1 MVKIAPKSI
10 KVATFRDRVKEGAV
24 APTKTLRLRS
34 TKFVQKRGE
43 DLMKRAERIVLGL
56 LFLAA
61 ILPNAALAGL
71 SAQNV
76 DFGSVREGVSVT
88 KSVTVSNSTPGF
100 HYLLDPSGAG
110 ATVTVAPG
118 TCPSGAAS
126 GTVGSCQVQVTVPAG
141 TELGSGSDTASIAYK
156 SDDMPF
162 QSDDAGLTIS
172 SLMISVTY
180 TVIAKADSDV
190 DGVPD
195 STPDLCP
202 NTPAGESVDITGCS
216 ESQSLYDVTA
226 TAGANGKI
234 TPDGLRQKTE
244 GGRLSYALTPDAG
257 FTASVGGTCGG
268 SLSGNFYTTNSIT
281 ADCTVV
287 ATFSATTVN
296 IVATAGPNGS
306 ISPSGSQA
314 VTPGAI
320 ASFTVTAD
328 LGFTPTVAGTCG
340 GSLDGSVYTTN
351 SVTEDCTVN
360 AEFSTQANPAED
372 DDDNDGVVNSLDKCP
387 NTPSGEP
394 VDASGCSASQL
405 ETDTNTDTD
414 GDGVADNVDQCPN
427 TPPGEAVNSSGC
439 SASQLDTDGD
449 GVSDDI
455 DQCPKTPAGESVDA
469 EGCAQS
475 ERDDDG
481 DGVANDI
488 DQCPNTPPGVA
499 VDSQG
504 CSKTE
509 QDDDGDGVANDADQC
524 PNTPAEE
531 SVNASGCSASQID
544 TDGDGV
550 SDDVDECPS
559 TPAGELVNASGCS
572 ASQIDTD
579 GDGVSDDVDQCPN
592 TPAGESVDA
601 SGCAQSETDDDG
613 DGVANDLD
621 QCPNTP
627 AGESVNASGCGASQL
642 DDDGDGIANDIDQC
656 PNTPPGE
663 TVDAQG
669 CSQGEK
675 DSDGDGVANDI
686 DECPNTPPGT
696 QVDETGC
703 PTKEQVLDSLLDA
716 AGGDDQLGATSE
728 AISDACTSDEL
739 SGQLLA
745 DCQALIGASIEKESG
760 VNQAL
765 NEITPERAVQAN
777 AQVQRA
783 NTVQDQNIGNR
794 IAALRAGARG
804 ISVDGLSFSN
814 GESRLNGGH
823 LASAVDDILM
833 PASGASSDE
842 EPMLL
847 ANSRWGVF
855 LSGELSKAERDE
867 STNSSAFKMDTT
879 VLSGGLDYRV
889 SDNFVLGGAVS
900 FTDGET
906 RLADDKGNLDAR
918 GTSLSLYGSL
928 YSERLYLDFSATYG
942 DSEFDQS
949 RRLGYVLGNGT
960 QVKQS
965 MRAEYDGETT
975 SVHLGV
981 GWDAIQT
988 AWIVTLRASL
998 DYLDS
1003 EIDPFTEQA
1012 SDTNGSGAGWAV
1024 AIDGQSQDW
1033 LTGRLTG
1040 SVSRV
1045 VSASWGV
1052 IIPYVEF
1059 DVVQEFA
1066 NDAAFITG
1074 NFAADLDGSKLI
1086 IAVDEPDKSYYRG
1099 RFGASVQLP
1108 GGFAGFVDYGRLFA
1122 YDRWS
1127 EYTISGGLRYEF

>member
-1 MVKIAPKSI
+1 
-10 KVATFRDRVKEGAV
+10 
-24 APTKTLRLRS
+24 
-34 TKFVQKRGE
+34 
-43 DLMKRAERIVLGL
+43 MKRAERIVLGL

-61 ILPNAALAGL
+61 MLPNAALAGL
-71 SAQNV
+71 AAQNV
-76 DFGSVREGVSVT
+76 DFGNVREGVSVT
-88 KSVTVSNSTPGF
+88 KSVTVTNTTPGF
-100 HYLLDPSGAG
+100 HYLLDPSGSG

-118 TCPSGAAS
+118 SCPSGAAS
-126 GTVGSCQVQVTVPAG
+126 GSVTSCQVQVTVPAG
-141 TELGSGSDTASIAYK
+141 TALGSGSDTASIAYK

-162 QSDDAGLTIS
+162 QSDDAGKTIK

-180 TVIAKADSDV
+180 TVIAPADSDG

-195 STPDLCP
+195 TTPDLCP
-202 NTPAGESVDITGCS
+202 NTPAGESVDSNGCS
-216 ESQSLYDVTA
+216 DSQSLYDVTA
-226 TAGANGKI
+226 SAGTNGKI
-234 TPDGLRQKTE
+234 TPDGLRQTTE
-244 GGRLSYALTPDAG
+244 GGRLSYAVNPDAG

-287 ATFSATTVN
+287 AAFSATTVN
-296 IVATAGPNGS
+296 VVASAGPNGS

-328 LGFTPTVAGTCG
+328 SGFTPTVAGTCG

-351 SVTEDCTVN
+351 SITADCTVN
-360 AEFSTQANPAED
+360 AAFSTQANPAED

-387 NTPSGEP
+387 NTPLGES

-405 ETDTNTDTD
+405 ETDTDTDIDTD
-414 GDGVADNVDQCPN
+414 GDGVADDVDQCPN

-455 DQCPKTPAGESVDA
+455 DQCPKTPAGASVDA

-524 PNTPAEE
+524 PNTPAGESVNASGCSASQIDTDGDGVADDVDQCPNTPAGE

-559 TPAGELVNASGCS
+559 TPAGESVNASGCS

-579 GDGVSDDVDQCPN
+579 GDGVADDVDQCPN

-601 SGCAQSETDDDG
+601 SGCAQSEKDDDG

-627 AGESVNASGCGASQL
+627 AGESVNANGCGASQL

-675 DSDGDGVANDI
+675 DDDGDGVANDI

-696 QVDETGC
+696 EVDETGC

-716 AGGDDQLGATSE
+716 ARGDEQLGATSE

-745 DCQALIGASIEKESG
+745 DCQALIGASIDKESG
-760 VNQAL
+760 VNEAL

-814 GESRLNGGH
+814 GESRLNGDH

-879 VLSGGLDYRV
+879 VISGGLDYRV

-949 RRLGYVLGNGT
+949 RRLGYLLGNGT

-975 SVHLGV
+975 SVHVGV

-1012 SDTNGSGAGWAV
+1012 SDTNASGAGWAV

-1059 DVVQEFA
+1059 DVVHEFA

-1074 NFAADLDGSKLI
+1074 NFAADLDGSKLV